1 MGMKNLTS
9 NLPAIKNTITWVDE
23 IYGEAIF
30 CSAMS
35 PSYIESGDFSSVSFG
50 LSLTDCIDRY
60 TGDLLT
66 DITSS
71 LISAQLEV
79 FGVV

>member
-1 MGMKNLTS
+1 MKSLLTNS
-9 NLPAIKNTITWVDE
+9 SPVLKKTITWVDE

-35 PSYIESGDFSSVSFG
+35 PSDIESGDFSSCSFG
-50 LSLTDCIDRY
+50 LSLDECFERY
-60 TGDLLT
+60 TKGDLLT

-71 LISAQLEV
+71 LITAQLEV
-79 FGVV
+79 FGVI